1 MKFAAF
7 PNVAMVLIMCAS
19 LVAAMPASLPFD
31 VEGHTIRTIKSLR
44 SSGCTMQ
51 QIRDCV
57 NDTGLESTLC
67 FAQVCSGSQKKARVI
82 KRQDQCTEENLL
94 QCAVME
100 WREAEV
106 CFQELCL

>member
-7 PNVAMVLIMCAS
+7 PNVAMILVMCAS
-19 LVAAMPASLPFD
+19 IITAMPAALPVD
-31 VEGHTIRTIKSLR
+31 VEGHTIRAMKSLR
-44 SSGCTMQ
+44 SSGCSMAK
-51 QIRDCV
+51 IRDCV

-67 FAQVCSGSQKKARVI
+67 FAQVCSGAQKKMRVV